1 MMEISIRETLLL
13 RMNPLGIYTLAFLE
27 KIFAI
32 RNFQNLTITN
42 ERSWTLRY
50 LIVSA
55 TVLVHLSCAIHLSG
69 NYNLKR
75 RETPLYEDFFSVAAY
90 GIILWIM
97 IIFVTKL
104 PFVNSVCA
112 MNLNEEEEEEYAT
125 IVPTNLNGRRKL
137 LIPRMN
143 FR

>member
-27 KIFAI
+27 TIFAI

-69 NYNLKR
+69 SCDLKR
-75 RETPLYEDFFSVAAY
+75 GETPLYEDFFSVAAY

-112 MNLNEEEEEEYAT
+112 MNLNEEEEEEYGT